1 MYHLRVKFRLVA
13 ILVLALAVVSIFDG
27 RPGYRV
33 TGGWARAGLA
43 GGWTEGYSAA
53 MTWPFE
59 AREIVIDGV
68 KGFVVL
74 NDKYGNGDFISF
86 HNNDGSV
93 WHRFTF
99 YYDDSTGVYP
109 YTNDRFR
116 PYAFH
121 PDYFIF
127 AVKLKAEHDER
138 FEVVVNEDTGLT
150 KFLRK
155 ADGFYEFQ
163 TWSEHITNLFAVD
176 FDPKRNPLR
185 SRPDGD
191 EIAYPKRE
199 ETPTFHP
206 VETSGE
212 WLKVKWDSGRKEWS
226 EAEYDHG
233 WIRWTRNGK
242 LLIELF
248 YLC

>member
-1 MYHLRVKFRLVA
+1 MKFRLIA
-13 ILVLALAVVSIFDG
+13 ILVLALAVVSVFDG
-27 RPGYRV
+27 RSGDQV
-33 TGGWARAGLA
+33 SEGWVKAGLA

-53 MTWPFE
+53 MTWPFDKQD
-59 AREIVIDGV
+59 IVIDGV

-74 NDKYGNGDFISF
+74 NGQYGIGDFISF
-86 HNNDGSV
+86 YNRDGSV
-93 WHRFTF
+93 WHSLTF
-99 YYDDSTGVYP
+99 YYDDFSGIYP
-109 YTNDRFR
+109 YENDQFR

-127 AVKLKAEHDER
+127 AVKLKAEHDDR
-138 FEVVVNEDTGLT
+138 FEVVVNEETGLT

-155 ADGFYEFQ
+155 GDGFYEFQ

-185 SRPDGD
+185 SRPAGD
-191 EIAYPKRE
+191 TIIYPTLE
-199 ETPTFHP
+199 EKPTFHP

-212 WLKVKWDSGRKEWS
+212 WLKVKWDSQRKGSPET
-226 EAEYDHG
+226 EYDHG

-242 LLIELF
+242 LLIELW